1 MNTDINASDLSGKK
15 NATAN
20 RHNVVLAVGNSM
32 MGDDGAGPL
41 LAEKMLEKPVDG
53 WTVIDAG
60 TAPENCIHQVREL
73 NPDRVLVVDAAEL
86 GLEAGSIRIINPES
100 IADMF
105 IMSTHTLPLNF
116 VIDELKT
123 FVPEVQFVGIQP
135 AIVAFSFPITEMMT
149 GAVARVYQALAGWQG
164 NGGFEVV

>member
-1 MNTDINASDLSGKK
+1 MPCDERQNRSIASG
-15 NATAN
+15 
-20 RHNVVLAVGNSM
+20 NVVLAVGNSM

-41 LAEKMLEKPVDG
+41 LAEMMMKQPVDG

-60 TAPENCIHQVREL
+60 TAPENCVHQVREL
-73 NPDRVLVVDAAEL
+73 NPERVLVVDAAEI
-86 GLEAGSIRIINPES
+86 GLEAGSIRIIDPDA

-135 AIVAFSFPITEMMT
+135 AIVAFSFPMTEMMT
-149 GAVARVYQALAGWQG
+149 SAVGELYKALPDWQG
-164 NGGFEVV
+164 TGGFETV